1 VIERS
6 AESETRGYGRSAG
19 LLTVVFGVAG
29 LLVYVYFAIAS
40 HTLDADQY
48 GEVVVTWSAVYVISL
63 TLFRPTEQLLARTL
77 AERGVAWSVLRVA
90 AAIQLALGA
99 AAVALVLA
107 LHGPIAD
114 HLLSGDPTAYAVL
127 LAALAGFGAAYYA
140 RGFFAGTR
148 RFGFY
153 AALLIVENGV
163 RVGFAIAYA
172 SGLTDDSDVVLI
184 GIAAAPVASLVVVPF
199 VLLGEAAKADPGP
212 GGDGP
217 EFTLTHGGGFA
228 AAVLVMM
235 FSEQIIV
242 SSGVL
247 FVRVAENAQAAG
259 KVFNI
264 LLVARAPLVLFQA
277 IAASLLPHL
286 TRLRA
291 RGDESGAEAFRVSMR
306 TTIQAIA
313 GFAAAVTLGVLAIGP
328 QVMQLAFGDQFTYDR
343 LGLAIVAVG
352 MGFYLCAATLNQAA
366 LAQGQARRAAVCWAA
381 SALLFVIVNLLPGVD
396 EIRRVEIGFT
406 SVAILLCGLLYG
418 LYRSPHPRGADSL
431 EPGSP
436 REIEARL
443 AAADEIG

>member
-1 VIERS
+1 
-6 AESETRGYGRSAG
+6 
-19 LLTVVFGVAG
+19 LLTVVFGIAG
-29 LLVYVYFAIAS
+29 LLVYLYFAIAS
-40 HTLDADQY
+40 HSLDAEQY

-63 TLFRPTEQLLARTL
+63 TVFRPTEQLLARTL

-90 AAIQLALGA
+90 AAIQTALA
-99 AAVALVLA
+99 AAALALVLA

-148 RFGFY
+148 RFGLY
-153 AALLIVENGV
+153 AALLIVENTV

-172 SGLTDDSDVVLI
+172 SGLTDDSGVVLA
-184 GIAAAPVASLVVVPF
+184 GIAAAPLVSLVVVPF
-199 VLLGEAAKADPGP
+199 VLFGEAPSANADADVG
-212 GGDGP
+212 
-217 EFTLTHGGGFA
+217 EFTFTHGGGFA

-242 SSGVL
+242 SSGAL

-259 KVFNI
+259 KVFNV

-286 TRLRA
+286 TRLQA
-291 RGDESGAEAFRVSMR
+291 RGDESGAEAFRVSVR
-306 TTIQAIA
+306 TTMQAIA
-313 GFAAAVTLGVLAIGP
+313 VFAAAVTLGVLAIGP
-328 QVMQLAFGDQFTYDR
+328 QVMQIAFGDEFTYDR
-343 LGLAIVAVG
+343 LGLAVVAVG

-366 LAQGQARRAAVCWAA
+366 LAQGQARRAAVCWAV

-406 SVAILLCGLLYG
+406 AVAILLCGLLYG
-418 LYRSPHPRGADSL
+418 LYRSPHPRVADTL

-436 REIEARL
+436 REVEARL